1 MSRRIFFDGLNL
13 ALERGTGI
21 ATYTRMLTALAHE
34 AGDEVGLVYS
44 SPRRPLRDKR
54 LRALDFIGPRRP
66 GRWVSKMHGR
76 WNDVVDQVECVTGL
90 RPQPDRDARLGRGER
105 CGVPAHDHHLYVAR
119 NLFGRATRYFG
130 WSGRFAEIDFPVR
143 PDILHCTYP
152 MPLAAKGARNVYTIH
167 DLIPLRLPHTTLD
180 SKRQMYRLLRR
191 IAATADHIV
200 TVSEHSRRD
209 IIEMLGADEARVTNT
224 YEAVEFPPEMLE
236 RPDDIVAGDLMS
248 RYRLEAKTYLLFYG
262 AIEPKKNVKALI
274 EAYQQSGVA
283 APLVIVGGGGWSNE
297 AEIRMLKA
305 IEAEEAVLAPEKR
318 RVRRLDY
325 ADRSALVSL
334 IKGALAVLFPS
345 LFEGFGLPV
354 LEGLMLG
361 TPVVTSKTS
370 SLPEIGGDAALYV
383 DPHDIDDI
391 ARAIRTIT
399 ADADLRAELSRR
411 GRKQAE
417 LFSVARYRERVAA
430 LYDRLAWSGDG
441 RRLPSFDPE
450 FRARL
455 RDLLVWRRDVRR
467 FRRDPLPAVLVE
479 RLIETAALAPSV
491 GLSQPWRFVLVETA
505 ERRASI
511 RADFARCNA
520 AALATQAPERQRLYA
535 RLKLAG
541 LDDAPCQLAVF
552 IDAATEQGA
561 GLGRLTMPETSE
573 YSAVMA
579 VHTLW
584 LPAARAEGRSAW
596 AGCRSSTRPRSP
608 RSSTCRRSGASS
620 AISASATRPS
630 PTTPPPSNAPAGST
644 AGRRL

>member
-21 ATYTRMLTALAHE
+21 ATYTRMLTAVAHE
-34 AGDEVGLVYS
+34 AGHEVGLVYS

-90 RPQPDRDARLGRGER
+90 RPQPVDIPATAEESLN
-105 CGVPAHDHHLYVAR
+105 VPAHDHLYVAR

-152 MPLAAKGARNVYTIH
+152 MPVAAKGARRVYTIH
-167 DLIPLRLPHTTLD
+167 DLIPLRLPETTLEN
-180 SKRQMYRLLRR
+180 KRRMHRLLHR

-224 YEAVEFPPEMLE
+224 YEAVEFPREMLE

-248 RYRLEAKTYLLFYG
+248 RYRLEAKTYLLFFG
-262 AIEPKKNVKALI
+262 AIEPKKNVKALL
-274 EAYQQSGVA
+274 EAYRQSGVK
-283 APLVIVGGGGWSNE
+283 APLVIVGGGGWSND
-297 AEIRMLKA
+297 AETRMLKA
-305 IEAEEAVLAPEKR
+305 IEAEEADLAPEKR

-334 IKGALAVLFPS
+334 IKGAQAVLFPS

-354 LEGLMLG
+354 LEGMMLG

-383 DPHDIDDI
+383 DPHDVADI
-391 ARAIRTIT
+391 ARAIRTIA

-417 LFSVARYRERVAA
+417 LFSVARYRERVTA
-430 LYDRLAWSGDG
+430 LYDRLA
-441 RRLPSFDPE
+441 
-450 FRARL
+450 
-455 RDLLVWRRDVRR
+455 
-467 FRRDPLPAVLVE
+467 
-479 RLIETAALAPSV
+479 
-491 GLSQPWRFVLVETA
+491 
-505 ERRASI
+505 
-511 RADFARCNA
+511 
-520 AALATQAPERQRLYA
+520 
-535 RLKLAG
+535 
-541 LDDAPCQLAVF
+541 
-552 IDAATEQGA
+552 
-561 GLGRLTMPETSE
+561 
-573 YSAVMA
+573 
-579 VHTLW
+579 
-584 LPAARAEGRSAW
+584 
-596 AGCRSSTRPRSP
+596 
-608 RSSTCRRSGASS
+608 
-620 AISASATRPS
+620 
-630 PTTPPPSNAPAGST
+630 
-644 AGRRL
+644 